1 MRLIGLAVVPALAVS
16 LLLAPILAEAQEA
29 RRVRVGWLAPEPK
42 SFALDPFLHAMKELG
57 WTEGDNLVIERR
69 YARGV
74 AETYRQL
81 VADLIQLRVDAIVAD
96 GSPATRAAQQAT
108 AAIPIVFLSASVIQQ
123 GFAVTLSR
131 PGKNLTGVEIIAG
144 DLNPKRIQFL
154 KEAVP
159 GMARLAVLQDE
170 SSLAVAPTSIRLPGN
185 LEAVEAAARQ
195 MGVQLRPM
203 LGVRKLDDLKG
214 AFASAVK
221 DRAEG
226 ILVLPSS
233 FFTTRIQ
240 RIVTLAESSRLPAM
254 YEHREFVEMGGLM
267 SYGPNHGDM
276 FRRLAMYV
284 DRILKGARPA
294 DLPVEQPTKFELVI
308 NLKTAKSLGLTI
320 PQTLLLPADQV
331 IQ

>member
-1 MRLIGLAVVPALAVS
+1 
-16 LLLAPILAEAQEA
+16 
-29 RRVRVGWLAPEPK
+29 
-42 SFALDPFLHAMKELG
+42 
-57 WTEGDNLVIERR
+57 
-69 YARGV
+69 
-74 AETYRQL
+74 
-81 VADLIQLRVDAIVAD
+81 VAD

-108 AAIPIVFLSASVIQQ
+108 AAIPIVFLASSVIQR
-123 GFAVTLSR
+123 GFADTLSR
-131 PGKNLTGVEIIAG
+131 PGKNLTGLEIIAA

-170 SSLAVAPTSIRLPGN
+170 SSLAVVPTSISLPGN
-185 LEAVEAAARQ
+185 REALEAAARQ
-195 MGVQLRPM
+195 TGVQLTPM
-203 LGVRKLDDLKG
+203 LRVRKLDDLNG

-226 ILVLPSS
+226 ILVLPSPS
-233 FFTTRIQ
+233 FTTRIQ

-276 FRRLAMYV
+276 FRRMAMYV

-294 DLPVEQPTKFELVI
+294 DLPIEQPTKFELVI
-308 NLKTAKSLGLTI
+308 NLKTAKALRLTI
-320 PQTLLLPADQV
+320 PPSVLGRADQV
-331 IQ
+331 IE

>member
-1 MRLIGLAVVPALAVS
+1 MRLIGLAVVLALAVS

-57 WTEGDNLVIERR
+57 WTEGGNLVIERR
-69 YARGV
+69 YARDA

-108 AAIPIVFLSASVIQQ
+108 AAIPIVFLASSVIQR
-123 GFAVTLSR
+123 GFADTLSR
-131 PGKNLTGVEIIAG
+131 PGKNLTGLEIIAA

-170 SSLAVAPTSIRLPGN
+170 SSLAVVPTSISLPGN
-185 LEAVEAAARQ
+185 REALEAAARQ
-195 MGVQLRPM
+195 TGVQLRP
-203 LGVRKLDDLKG
+203 LRVRKLDDLNG

-226 ILVLPSS
+226 ILVLPSPS
-233 FFTTRIQ
+233 FTTRIQ

-320 PQTLLLPADQV
+320 PQTLQLRADQV